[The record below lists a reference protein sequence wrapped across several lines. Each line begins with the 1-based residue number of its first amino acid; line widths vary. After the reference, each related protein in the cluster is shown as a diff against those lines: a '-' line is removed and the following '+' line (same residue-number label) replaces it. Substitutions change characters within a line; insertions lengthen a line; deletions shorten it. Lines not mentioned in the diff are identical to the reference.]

1 MDPRTLTPLSVDDE
15 ADDEDQETSSLSSAQ
30 LHDLTGEGAAA
41 EEGETPGSAMSEW
54 ATLYAVLYKT
64 QLMLCNEEGGDVQ
77 HSLALWAVFPTS
89 VRLRPYAS
97 CRFQSCRCAHMSS
110 WCSRVYLTWVDE

>member
-1 MDPRTLTPLSVDDE
+1 MDPRTLTPLSDDDE
-15 ADDEDQETSSLSSAQ
+15 ADDEDQETGNAV
-30 LHDLTGEGAAA
+30 TGEEEGAAT

-110 WCSRVYLTWVDE
+110 WCSRVYISDMG